1 MTRKILVAVDGSEP
15 SSRAVDEAAMLA
27 AGAEVLVLHVRERED
42 LTGPGDG
49 SIELETYDEARE
61 LVDPIVAR
69 LKDAGVSARGEVS
82 AARIGMVARSIIV
95 TARDEGADLIVAG
108 SRGLSDW
115 RSLVLGSVTH
125 RLLHDAGLPVL
136 VVP

>member
-15 SSRAVDEAAMLA
+15 SSRAVEEAARLA
-27 AGAEVLVLHVRERED
+27 SDAEVVVLHVRERED
-42 LTGPGDG
+42 LIGPGDG
-49 SIELETYDEARE
+49 SVELETEDEARE
-61 LVDPIVAR
+61 MVDPIVAR
-69 LKDAGVSARGEVS
+69 LKDAGVRARGEVS
-82 AARIGMVARSIIV
+82 TSRIGMVARSIIAS
-95 TARDEGADLIVAG
+95 ARDEGADLIVAG